1 MTPQTSRDLKRLTD
15 ICDKSS
21 DSGPNSPSAD
31 RNGRDEGR
39 DGADELYG
47 GDDADKLYG
56 EGGNDLVDG
65 ADDMTAD
72 AVLSGGEGAH
82 DRCLAS
88 FGDSPSIDCELFS

>member
-1 MTPQTSRDLKRLTD
+1 MT
-15 ICDKSS
+15 SS
-21 DSGPNSPSAD
+21 TFLYGEDDADTLYGD

-47 GDDADKLYG
+47 GGDADKLYG